1 MEHQDPLSAGMSTTI
16 ITQPT
21 SIIEKQSIQ
30 YPTHPF
36 PPPFC
41 KTISKLP
48 LGLQELVL
56 QGTISIQVTDLI
68 HLVSIWTSS
77 LTITLDASASELERS
92 EHAADTFFR
101 PRYLVRQALSIY
113 ISLPD
118 SLANRAATSI
128 ERCLCLSFMSS
139 IHAERSPFRTTT
151 TYIRLV
157 SDFIDAVESLR
168 SDVLHLTKA
177 SAECLVWLCFTS
189 AGCAAQC
196 MDSHVARRAS
206 GIMDWLVDEPR
217 MIELGIEVWERVEA
231 LLMRFFWY
239 RHLVEIWHACWSAA
253 IDRVKVKNDVS
264 QASDLP

>member
-41 KTISKLP
+41 ETISKLP

-56 QGTISIQVTDLI
+56 QGAVSIQITDLI
-68 HLVSIWTSS
+68 HLVSIWISS
-77 LTITLDASASELERS
+77 LTITIDAVDSELKRS
-92 EHAADTFFR
+92 EYVIDTFFR
-101 PRYLVRQALSIY
+101 PRYILRQALCIF
-113 ISLPD
+113 ISFPE
-118 SLANRAATSI
+118 SFANRVATSI

-157 SDFIDAVESLR
+157 SDFIDAVESLS
-168 SDVLHLTKA
+168 SDILHLNKA
-177 SAECLVWLCFTS
+177 GAECLVWLCFTS

-196 MDSHVARRAS
+196 LDSHVARRGS

-217 MIELGIEVWERVEA
+217 MVALGIRVWERVEA
-231 LLMRFFWY
+231 LLKRFFWFQ
-239 RHLVEIWHACWSAA
+239 HLVEIWRSCWNAG
-253 IDRVKVKNDVS
+253 IDRVTVKNNVS

>member
-1 MEHQDPLSAGMSTTI
+1 MEHQDPLSGGMSTTI

-36 PPPFC
+36 PPHFC

-56 QGTISIQVTDLI
+56 QGAISIQVTDLI

-77 LTITLDASASELERS
+77 LTITIDASASELKRS
-92 EHAADTFFR
+92 EYAADTFFR
-101 PRYLVRQALSIY
+101 PRYLLRQALSIF
-113 ISLPD
+113 ISLPE

-139 IHAERSPFRTTT
+139 IHAERSPFRITT

-168 SDVLHLTKA
+168 SDVIHLTKA
-177 SAECLVWLCFTS
+177 GAECLVWLCFIS
-189 AGCAAQC
+189 AGCAARC
-196 MDSHVARRAS
+196 LDSRVAKRES
-206 GIMDWLVDEPR
+206 GIMDWLLDEPR
-217 MIELGIEVWERVEA
+217 MAALGIRVWERVEA
-231 LLMRFFWY
+231 LLKRFFWY
-239 RHLVEIWHACWSAA
+239 QHLVEIWHACWSAG
-253 IDRVKVKNDVS
+253 IDRVTVKNNVS